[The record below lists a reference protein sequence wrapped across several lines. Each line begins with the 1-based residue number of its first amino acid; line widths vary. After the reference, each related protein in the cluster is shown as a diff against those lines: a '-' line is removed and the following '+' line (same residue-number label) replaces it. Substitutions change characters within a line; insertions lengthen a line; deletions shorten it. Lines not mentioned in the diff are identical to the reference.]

1 MLTGES
7 IPEHYLV
14 LIEILQKTG
23 KADLD
28 RVFGAHAEPESA
40 HAALEEVT
48 AHTLVHQAHS

>member
-7 IPEHYLV
+7 IPEHDLV
-14 LIEILQKTG
+14 LIDILQKTG

-28 RVFGAHAEPESA
+28 RVFGAHVVPESA

-48 AHTLVHQAHS
+48 ADTAVHQA